1 MPNGI
6 FMDPNCGRGIYRI
19 SCTEVMKMKRRTK
32 PTSYQAAKLL
42 VSVEEEI
49 TAKAIIDR
57 MVTLGR
63 KEVPTNR
70 SLAAKL
76 KKDKDFIVVR
86 PNGSQGP
93 TVFKR
98 IG

>member
-1 MPNGI
+1 VYSTPVVGVHENSIGHEESPPLNRS
-6 FMDPNCGRGIYRI
+6 D
-19 SCTEVMKMKRRTK
+19 S
-32 PTSYQAAKLL
+32 LL
-42 VSVEEEI
+42 VSVNEEI

-57 MVTLGR
+57 MMTQGR

-76 KKDKDFIVVR
+76 KKDKDFMVVR
-86 PNGSQGP
+86 PNCSQGP
-93 TVFKR
+93 TIFKR

>member
-1 MPNGI
+1 
-6 FMDPNCGRGIYRI
+6 
-19 SCTEVMKMKRRTK
+19 MKMKRRTK

-42 VSVEEEI
+42 VTVEEEI

>member
-1 MPNGI
+1 MN
-6 FMDPNCGRGIYRI
+6 
-19 SCTEVMKMKRRTK
+19 MKRRTK

-42 VSVEEEI
+42 VQVDEEI

-57 MVTLGR
+57 MMTQGR

-76 KKDKDFIVVR
+76 KKDKDFHVVR
-86 PNGSQGP
+86 PNCSQGP

>member
-1 MPNGI
+1 
-6 FMDPNCGRGIYRI
+6 
-19 SCTEVMKMKRRTK
+19 MKKRTK

-42 VSVEEEI
+42 VALQEEI
-49 TAKAIIDR
+49 TAKSIIDR
-57 MVTLGR
+57 MVSAGR

-70 SLAAKL
+70 SLAAKM

-93 TVFKR
+93 KIFKR
-98 IG
+98 IR

>member
-1 MPNGI
+1 M
-6 FMDPNCGRGIYRI
+6 
-19 SCTEVMKMKRRTK
+19 EKRTK

-42 VSVEEEI
+42 VSVNEEI

-57 MVTLGR
+57 MMTQGR

-76 KKDKDFIVVR
+76 RKIKTSWWFARIVHKV
-86 PNGSQGP
+86 PPYSS
-93 TVFKR
+93 VLDSY
-98 IG
+98 